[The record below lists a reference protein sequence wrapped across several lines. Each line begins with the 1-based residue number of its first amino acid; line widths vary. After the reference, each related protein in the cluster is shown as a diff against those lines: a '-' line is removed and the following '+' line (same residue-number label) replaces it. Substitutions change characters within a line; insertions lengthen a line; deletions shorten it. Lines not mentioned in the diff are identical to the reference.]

1 MNLNYFVFFISLLY
15 LGLAVGSL
23 YLTYE
28 LGDKT
33 GHNPL
38 KEEISSNDIDKFF
51 YSLNSKQ
58 SLTSFLDMQEIKEKK
73 NLRSLMDHQDCEIY
87 KNKILKLKEETT
99 PVNLNMVFE
108 IDFVVL
114 HSA

>member
-1 MNLNYFVFFISLLY
+1 M
-15 LGLAVGSL
+15 
-23 YLTYE
+23 
-28 LGDKT
+28 DK
-33 GHNPL
+33 
-38 KEEISSNDIDKFF
+38 
-51 YSLNSKQ
+51 
-58 SLTSFLDMQEIKEKK
+58 
-73 NLRSLMDHQDCEIY
+73 QDCEIY